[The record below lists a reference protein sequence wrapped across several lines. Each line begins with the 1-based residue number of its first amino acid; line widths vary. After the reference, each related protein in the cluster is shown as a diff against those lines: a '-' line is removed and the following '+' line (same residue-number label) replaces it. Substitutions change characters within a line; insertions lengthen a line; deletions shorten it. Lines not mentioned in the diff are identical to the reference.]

1 MKKQQGKFCPSGKK
15 DRKTKASDDRR
26 MVKAREELQIAS
38 DRNYRSPTENNREE
52 VERHKSKLL
61 EQYNTAIEKDL
72 DKLDDQAS

>member
-1 MKKQQGKFCPSGKK
+1 
-15 DRKTKASDDRR
+15 

-52 VERHKSKLL
+52 VERHESKLH
-61 EQYNTAIEKDL
+61 EQYNTTIEKDL